1 MTDVSGPDHLPVVKP
16 QSRTDI
22 VKVVGASLVG
32 TTVEWY
38 DFFLYGSAAAL
49 IFNKLFFPS
58 FDPLVGTLLAF
69 ATYAVGFAAR
79 PLGGVIFG
87 HFGDKVGRKQML
99 VISLMLM
106 GGATFLIGLLPT
118 YGTIG
123 IWAPVLLIALRLVQG
138 FALGGEWGG
147 AVLMAAEYGTPE
159 RRGYWASWPQAGAP
173 AGNLL
178 AVAVLAVVTA
188 FTTDAQFDAWG
199 WRIPFLLSAVLVL
212 VGLYIRMSIEESPVF
227 RAAREHTSAV
237 EETRLPVVQVLKD
250 YPREILLAIGAR
262 FAENISYYIFTA
274 FALAY
279 ATRPELGME
288 RGTVLNAALLASA
301 VHFVAIPVMGA
312 LSDRFGRRPLYLVG
326 ALGVGV
332 WGFVFFALYDTT
344 SFPLLVLAG
353 AVGLVFH
360 AAMYGPQASF
370 FSELFS
376 TQVRYSGLS
385 VAGQVSSILAGSLA
399 PIIATAL
406 LLQYNSSIPISLYLA
421 AAAVLTL
428 LAVLFSRETARS
440 DLTQIQAADRKPVSA
455 GR

>member
-1 MTDVSGPDHLPVVKP
+1 MSSSSQESVV
-16 QSRTDI
+16 QSQPRTSI

-49 IFNKLFFPS
+49 VFNELFFPD

-79 PLGGVIFG
+79 PIGGVIFG
-87 HFGDKVGRKQML
+87 HYGDKIGRKKML

-106 GGATFLIGLLPT
+106 GGATFLIGLLPS

-123 IWAPVLLIALRLVQG
+123 VWAPILLIVLRLVQG

-188 FTTDAQFDAWG
+188 MTTDAQFNSWG

-212 VGLYIRMSIEESPVF
+212 VGLWIRLSIEESPVF
-227 RAAREHTSAV
+227 RAAREQA
-237 EETRLPVVQVLKD
+237 EAADEAPKLPVVQVLKE
-250 YPREILLAIGAR
+250 YPREIILAIGAR
-262 FAENISYYIFTA
+262 LAENISYYIFTA

-279 ATRPELGME
+279 ATGELGME
-288 RGTVLNAALLASA
+288 RSTALNAALVASA
-301 VHFVAIPVMGA
+301 IHFFAIPAMGA
-312 LSDRFGRRPLYLVG
+312 ASDRFGRRPVYLIG

-332 WGFVFFALYDTT
+332 WGFVFFLLYDSE
-344 SFPLLVLAG
+344 SFLLLALAG
-353 AVGLVFH
+353 TIGLIFH
-360 AAMYGPQASF
+360 GAMYGPQASF

-385 VAGQVSSILAGSLA
+385 VAGQVSSIVAGSLA

-406 LLQYNSSIPISLYLA
+406 LIEYGSSVPISLYLA
-421 AAAVLTL
+421 GAAVLSL
-428 LAVLFSRETARS
+428 IAVWASRETARS
-440 DLTQIQAADRKPVSA
+440 DLTVDPAAQRAHAVA
-455 GR
+455 GRR

>member
-1 MTDVSGPDHLPVVKP
+1 MSSSHPEAAVPPESPTS
-16 QSRTDI
+16 I

-49 IFNKLFFPS
+49 VFNRLFFPE

-79 PLGGVIFG
+79 PIGGVIFG

-99 VISLMLM
+99 VITLMLM

-123 IWAPVLLIALRLVQG
+123 IWAPILLILLRLVQG

-178 AVAVLAVVTA
+178 AVAVLAAVTA
-188 FTTDAQFDAWG
+188 FTNEEQFLSWG

-212 VGLYIRMSIEESPVF
+212 VGLWIRISIEESPVF
-227 RAAREHTSAV
+227 RAAREHAATA
-237 EETRLPVVQVLKD
+237 EEAPRLPVVQVLRD
-250 YPREILLAIGAR
+250 YPREIILAIGAR
-262 FAENISYYIFTA
+262 LAENIGYYIFTA
-274 FALAY
+274 FALSY
-279 ATRPELGME
+279 ATQVVGIDQ
-288 RGTVLNAALLASA
+288 GTALNAALIASA
-301 VHFVAIPVMGA
+301 IHFAAIPAMGA
-312 LSDRFGRRPLYLVG
+312 LSDRFGRRPVYLLG
-326 ALGVGV
+326 AVGVGV
-332 WGFVFFALYDTT
+332 WGFVFFRLYDTE
-344 SFPLLVLAG
+344 SFVLLALAG
-353 AVGLVFH
+353 TIALIFH
-360 AAMYGPQASF
+360 GAMYGPQASF

-385 VAGQVSSILAGSLA
+385 VAGQVSSIVAGSLA
-399 PIIATAL
+399 PLIATAL
-406 LLQYNSSIPISLYLA
+406 LLEYGSSVPISMYLA
-421 AAAVLTL
+421 GAAVLTV

-440 DLTQIQAADRKPVSA
+440 DLTRDMVAERATVGA
-455 GR
+455 GRR

>member
-1 MTDVSGPDHLPVVKP
+1 LSRSHQEAAVPPG
-16 QSRTDI
+16 SRTSI

-49 IFNKLFFPS
+49 VFNTLFFPD

-79 PLGGVIFG
+79 PIGGIVFG
-87 HFGDKVGRKQML
+87 HFGDKVGRKKML
-99 VISLMLM
+99 VITLMLM

-118 YGTIG
+118 YGAIG
-123 IWAPVLLIALRLVQG
+123 VWAPILLILLRLVQG

-178 AVAVLAVVTA
+178 AVAVLALVTA
-188 FTTDAQFDAWG
+188 LTDDQQFQSWG

-212 VGLYIRMSIEESPVF
+212 VGLWIRVSIEESPVF
-227 RAAREHTSAV
+227 RAAREQAATA
-237 EETRLPVVQVLKD
+237 EEAPRLPVVQVLRD
-250 YPREILLAIGAR
+250 YPREIILAIGAR
-262 FAENISYYIFTA
+262 LAENIGYYIFTA

-279 ATRPELGME
+279 ATGEAGVSQ
-288 RGTVLNAALLASA
+288 GTALNAALIASA
-301 VHFVAIPVMGA
+301 VHFLAIPAMGA
-312 LSDRFGRRPLYLVG
+312 ASDRFGRRPVYLVG
-326 ALGVGV
+326 AVGIGV
-332 WGFVFFALYDTT
+332 WGFVFFALYDSQ
-344 SFPLLVLAG
+344 SFLLLALAG
-353 AVGLVFH
+353 TVGLVFH
-360 AAMYGPQASF
+360 GAMYGPQASF

-385 VAGQVSSILAGSLA
+385 VAGQVSSIVAGSLA

-406 LLQYNSSIPISLYLA
+406 LIEYGSSVPISLYLA
-421 AAAVLTL
+421 GAAVLTVI
-428 LAVLFSRETARS
+428 AVVLSRETARS
-440 DLTQIQAADRKPVSA
+440 DLTRDPVADRATAGA
-455 GR
+455 GRR